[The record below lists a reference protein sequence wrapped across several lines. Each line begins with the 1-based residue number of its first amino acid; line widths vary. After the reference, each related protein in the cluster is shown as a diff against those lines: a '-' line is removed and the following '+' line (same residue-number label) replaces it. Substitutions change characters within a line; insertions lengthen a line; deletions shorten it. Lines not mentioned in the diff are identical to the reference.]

1 MNMAKGFQI
10 KDSKYSG
17 ADNENIMDFIV
28 QYDLVS
34 RDFNL
39 SHHEKRQYV
48 HNLIRGEALRSYY
61 AEVEPLGNNYAD
73 VIAKMQSQ
81 FNSISIQQFV
91 KAELS
96 GLSFQDMVDK
106 SDCDKRKALRDLFA
120 TIEAR
125 IPLCPR
131 DWRNES
137 NKVDFLRNAL
147 LTEDWARHHLY
158 SIGKG
163 THFRELQTQLA
174 ITLQIHEEVL
184 VRSGNSNKSGP
195 SASSG
200 SKPTIFFTAP
210 KYAKRVT
217 KKLFT
222 GSDQDRSCW
231 NCWRTGHRHVRCRKP
246 LNPAFLAA
254 RKAEFSEKEK
264 KSRNGSKRALHELV
278 QGLEDLLNIESTD
291 IEAIASTYFG
301 DKSDESSDT
310 DYESQDS
317 EPFKEVDPTIKVG
330 HTFVFDEDSELDF

>member
-1 MNMAKGFQI
+1 MPSVVPAPPAPPISLSGPAPQFGIPTMPQSHPVLPIVPPSIPVYVPPQQSTNHPAVASQFVPPNSHAHHHCTSALANSNEIRGYRDSNGSRNAMNMAKGFQI

-147 LTEDWARHHLY
+147 LTED
-158 SIGKG
+158 
-163 THFRELQTQLA
+163 
-174 ITLQIHEEVL
+174 
-184 VRSGNSNKSGP
+184 
-195 SASSG
+195 
-200 SKPTIFFTAP
+200 
-210 KYAKRVT
+210 
-217 KKLFT
+217 
-222 GSDQDRSCW
+222 
-231 NCWRTGHRHVRCRKP
+231 
-246 LNPAFLAA
+246 
-254 RKAEFSEKEK
+254 
-264 KSRNGSKRALHELV
+264 
-278 QGLEDLLNIESTD
+278 
-291 IEAIASTYFG
+291 
-301 DKSDESSDT
+301 
-310 DYESQDS
+310 
-317 EPFKEVDPTIKVG
+317 
-330 HTFVFDEDSELDF
+330 